1 MTRMKKHQKPGGVLK
16 RYVRGED
23 TELTDPALHEEC
35 WFQLQRAPGIKL
47 TPLSRLLNITHEE
60 CRRLLLIMERRGFL
74 VGQDDRGFLF
84 PFRRIEK
91 GEEYACDY

>member
-1 MTRMKKHQKPGGVLK
+1 MSGTRPGDHKPVGVGK

-23 TELTDPALHEEC
+23 TPLTDPELHEDC
-35 WFQLQRAPGIKL
+35 WFQLVRAPGVRL
-47 TPLSRLLNITHEE
+47 TPLSRYLDIDHDE

-84 PFRRIEK
+84 PFRRIER
-91 GEEYACDY
+91 GD